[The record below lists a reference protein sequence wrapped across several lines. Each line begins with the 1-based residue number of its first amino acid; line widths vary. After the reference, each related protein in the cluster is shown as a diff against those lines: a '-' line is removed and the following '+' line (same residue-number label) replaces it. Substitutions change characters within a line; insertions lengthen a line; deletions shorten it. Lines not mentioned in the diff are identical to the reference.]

1 MICHHDGLRKSDND
15 HINGDMKRFLA
26 VYVWFLL
33 LVSPGFAA
41 EPHILM
47 LGDSLTA
54 GYGVTPGEALPV
66 KLEAGLRVEGIAVK
80 IINAGVSGDTAAQG
94 LARLDWALTDDVGA
108 VIVALGGND
117 ALRGLPPAQMKDSLQ
132 TILETL
138 RNRKMPVLLLG
149 MRAPPN
155 LGVDYVAEF
164 EAVYPAL
171 ATDYGVA
178 LYPFFLE
185 GVAAM
190 PDLLQDDG
198 LHPNGAGVQELVRR
212 LLPSV
217 KTLVAKVTTEP

>member
-1 MICHHDGLRKSDND
+1 
-15 HINGDMKRFLA
+15 MKRFLA
-26 VYVWFLL
+26 VYVWFLV
-33 LVSPGFAA
+33 LVSPGIAA

-54 GYGVTPGEALPV
+54 GYGLAPGEALPV
-66 KLEAGLRVEGIAVK
+66 KLETALRADGVAVT

-117 ALRGLPPAQMKDSLQ
+117 ALRGLPSAQMKDSLQ
-132 TILETL
+132 AILEAL
-138 RNRKMPVLLLG
+138 RNRKLPVLLLG

-155 LGVDYVAEF
+155 LGADYVAEF

-185 GVAAM
+185 GVAAL
-190 PDLLQDDG
+190 PELLQDDG
-198 LHPNGAGVQELVRR
+198 LHPNGAGVQELVKR

-217 KTLVAKVTTEP
+217 EALVAKVTTEP